1 MASGGV
7 YHIQKYVQLL
17 KNTTRGSLRF
27 SISVGELV
35 RALVLYHSNIY
46 TIKTRKKL
54 KKKQQKTC
62 YKCWSSTSV
71 SAKIQVL
78 HTKVKLYISD
88 YYCLTRVFQFRPL
101 TWILIMLSLKFK
113 LAIKFQLPAYVL

>member
-1 MASGGV
+1 MINVMASGGV

-62 YKCWSSTSV
+62 YKC
-71 SAKIQVL
+71 
-78 HTKVKLYISD
+78 
-88 YYCLTRVFQFRPL
+88 
-101 TWILIMLSLKFK
+101 
-113 LAIKFQLPAYVL
+113 